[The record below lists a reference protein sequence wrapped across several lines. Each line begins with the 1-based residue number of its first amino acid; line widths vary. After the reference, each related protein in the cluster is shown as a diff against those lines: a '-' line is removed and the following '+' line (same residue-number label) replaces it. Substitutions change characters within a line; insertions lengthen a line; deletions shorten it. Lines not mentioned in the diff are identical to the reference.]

1 MFSLDVNGFTIIART
16 VIVYLALL
24 FALRVAGKREMGQMT
39 SFDLIVLLL
48 ISEAV
53 QGSMVGGDMSVTGGL
68 LAAGVLIGGNY
79 GLAQARDRI
88 PFLRAVLESSPTVV
102 VSNGRFMRK
111 NMSDENLE
119 EDEVMLA
126 IRAHGIEDVKG
137 VRLAVLE
144 QDGSISVIPLEGE
157 PQKRRRSRPLKRR

>member
-1 MFSLDVNGFTIIART
+1 MFSLDVNGIEIVVRT

-53 QGSMVGGDMSVTGGL
+53 QGSMVGEDVSVTGGL
-68 LAAGVLIGGNY
+68 IAAGVLIGGNY

-88 PFLRAVLESSPTVV
+88 PFLRAALESSPTVV
-102 VSNGRFMRK
+102 VSNGRFMRR
-111 NMSDENLE
+111 NMRDENVE
-119 EDEVMLA
+119 
-126 IRAHGIEDVKG
+126 
-137 VRLAVLE
+137 
-144 QDGSISVIPLEGE
+144 
-157 PQKRRRSRPLKRR
+157 

>member
-1 MFSLDVNGFTIIART
+1 MFSLDVNGLSIIVRT

-24 FALRVAGKREMGQMT
+24 FALRIAGKREMGQMT

-88 PFLRAVLESSPTVV
+88 PFLNAALESSPTVV
-102 VSNGRFMRK
+102 VSNGRFMRR
-111 NMSDENLE
+111 NMSDENLD

-144 QDGSISVIPLEGE
+144 QDGSISVIPAEGNSQTRRK
-157 PQKRRRSRPLKRR
+157 PRSMKKR

>member
-1 MFSLDVNGFTIIART
+1 VFSLDVNGVEIVVRT
-16 VIVYLALL
+16 MIVYLALL

-39 SFDLIVLLL
+39 SFDLVVLLL

-53 QGSMVGGDMSVTGGL
+53 QGSMVGEDMSVTGGL
-68 LAAGVLIGGNY
+68 IAAGILIGGNY

-88 PFLRAVLESSPTVV
+88 PFLRAALESSPTVV
-102 VSNGRFMRK
+102 VSNGRFMRR
-111 NMSDENLE
+111 NMRDENLE

-144 QDGSISVIPLEGE
+144 QDGSISVIPAEDK
-157 PQKRRRSRPLKRR
+157 PDKQRRPRGLKGR

>member
-1 MFSLDVNGFTIIART
+1 MFSLDVNGFTIITRT

>member
-1 MFSLDVNGFTIIART
+1 MFSLDVDGIEIVART
-16 VIVYLALL
+16 IIVYLALL

-53 QGSMVGGDMSVTGGL
+53 QGSMLGGDVSVTGGL

-88 PFLRAVLESSPTVV
+88 PFLRAALESSPTVV

-111 NMSDENLE
+111 NMSDENVDE
-119 EDEVMLA
+119 EEVMLA

-144 QDGSISVIPLEGE
+144 QDGSISVIPAESK
-157 PQKRRRSRPLKRR
+157 PQERRKPRPMKKR

>member
-1 MFSLDVNGFTIIART
+1 MFSLDVSALEIIART

-39 SFDLIVLLL
+39 AFDLVVLLL

-88 PFLRAVLESSPTVV
+88 PFLRATLESSPTVV
-102 VSNGRFMRK
+102 VSNGRFMRR
-111 NMSDENLE
+111 NMSGENVD

-144 QDGSISVIPLEGE
+144 QDGSISVIPGEGK
-157 PQKRRRSRPLKRR
+157 PATRRKPRPLKRR